1 MRVPALILEAMIA
14 HARFEFPNEACG
26 LLAADETGALRMC
39 YCLTNADGSQV
50 SYTVDPTEHFRS
62 MQHAERNGWELV
74 GAFHS
79 HPRSAAFPSSTD
91 RRQALE
97 PDWLYVI
104 VGMVESAD
112 PEIKAYRI
120 RDGVVAEEAL
130 CLDRQQDLEPKPGT

>member
-1 MRVPALILEAMIA
+1 MRLPNLIHEAIIA

-26 LLAADETGALRMC
+26 LLAADETGTLRMC
-39 YCLTNADGSQV
+39 YTLTNADRSPV

-62 MQHAERNGWELV
+62 MQHAERNGWDLV

-79 HPRSAAFPSSTD
+79 HPSGVAFPSATD

-104 VGMVESAD
+104 VGPVMSVS
-112 PEIKAYRI
+112 PEVRGFRI
-120 RDGVVAEEAL
+120 DAGVVTE
-130 CLDRQQDLEPKPGT
+130 QSLEIG

>member
-1 MRVPALILEAMIA
+1 MRVPAQMIEAIIA

-26 LLAADETGALRMC
+26 LLAADETGVLRMC
-39 YCLTNADGSQV
+39 YSLTNADRSPV

-62 MQHAERNGWELV
+62 MQHAERNGWDLA

-79 HPRSAAFPSSTD
+79 HPGGVAFPSVTD

-104 VGMVESAD
+104 VGPVMSAS
-112 PEIKAYRI
+112 PEVRGFRI
-120 RDGVVAEEAL
+120 DAGVVTE
-130 CLDRQQDLEPKPGT
+130 QSLEIG

>member
-1 MRVPALILEAMIA
+1 MRLPSLIYEAIIA
-14 HARFEFPNEACG
+14 HAQFEFPNEACG

-39 YCLTNADGSQV
+39 YSLTNADPSPV

-62 MQHAERNGWELV
+62 MQHAERNGWDLV

-79 HPRSAAFPSSTD
+79 HTSSVAFPSATD

-104 VGMVESAD
+104 VGPVTAASPD
-112 PEIKAYRI
+112 VRGFRI
-120 RDGVVAEEAL
+120 DGGVVTE
-130 CLDRQQDLEPKPGT
+130 QSLEIG

>member
-1 MRVPALILEAMIA
+1 MRVPTLIYDAMIA

-26 LLAADETGALRMC
+26 LLAADDTGALRMC
-39 YCLTNADGSQV
+39 YCLTNADRSPV
-50 SYTVDPTEHFRS
+50 TYTLDPTEHFRS
-62 MQHAERNGWELV
+62 LQHAERNGWELV

-79 HPRSAAFPSSTD
+79 HSGSAAFPSSTD

-97 PDWLYVI
+97 PDWVYVI

-120 RDGVVAEEAL
+120 REGVVAEEEL
-130 CLDRQQDLEPKPGT
+130 IVGRPQDP

>member
-1 MRVPALILEAMIA
+1 MHVPILIYEAMVA

-39 YCLTNADGSQV
+39 YSLTNTESSQV

-62 MQHAERNGWELV
+62 LQHAERNGWELV

-79 HPRSAAFPSSTD
+79 HTRSAAFPSSTD

-104 VGMVESAD
+104 VGMVESTD
-112 PEIKAYRI
+112 PEVRAYRI

-130 CLDRQQDLEPKPGT
+130 CLDRSQDLETRT